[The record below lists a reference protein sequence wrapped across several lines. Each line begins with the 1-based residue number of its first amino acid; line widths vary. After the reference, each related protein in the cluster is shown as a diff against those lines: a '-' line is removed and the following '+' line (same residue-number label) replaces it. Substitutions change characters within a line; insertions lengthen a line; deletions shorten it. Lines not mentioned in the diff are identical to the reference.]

1 MTKQSRVALALAS
14 LLLVL
19 MYVAPLWNITLEAP
33 QYPEGL
39 GLKIM
44 LTDVQGQKKHDLRN
58 INNLN
63 HYIGMKEIKP
73 DAIPELKV
81 MPWIVA
87 FLIGTGLIAAISGKP
102 ALLYAWCVIFLIV
115 AIAGLVDFYLWAYDY
130 GHNLDTERAAIK
142 VPGMTYQPPII
153 GSKKLLNF
161 TAHSWPALGGWA
173 AFVSLGAGF
182 LIALKTYRSRIT
194 QSAMSATGAANA
206 GAIGILVLATAV
218 GGCSPQPQPF
228 VFGEDADAFC
238 RMTISDT
245 RFATQIVTTTG
256 KAYKFDSVE
265 CMAGFLAAGTVQRSD
280 VHSMWVTDAGAERTL
295 IRAEEAFF
303 VHSEEI
309 RSPMGGGLMAF
320 AESSAADEFSAT
332 VSGRVLAWE
341 DVEGLSAEGITA
353 HASH

>member
-1 MTKQSRVALALAS
+1 MTKQSRITLALAS

-44 LTDVQGQKKHDLRN
+44 LTDVQGQKQHDLRN

-63 HYIGMKEIKP
+63 HYIGMKEIQP

-87 FLIGTGLIAAISGKP
+87 FLMAFGLLAALSGKP
-102 ALLYAWCVIFLIV
+102 ALLYAWCVVFFIV
-115 AIAGLVDFYLWAYDY
+115 AIAGLVDFWLWAYDY
-130 GHNLDTERAAIK
+130 GHNLDTEHAAIK

-182 LIALKTYRSRIT
+182 LTAFTTWRSRK
-194 QSAMSATGAANA
+194 SAGPKGLSIAAAAVLVVGFA
-206 GAIGILVLATAV
+206 GCT
-218 GGCSPQPQPF
+218 PEPQPF
-228 VFGEDADAFC
+228 VYGEDQDAYC
-238 RMTISDT
+238 RMTISDA
-245 RFATQIVTTTG
+245 RFASQVVTTTG
-256 KAYKFDSVE
+256 KAYKFDSIE
-265 CMAGFLAAGTVQRSD
+265 CMSSFLAAGTVAAED
-280 VHSMWVTDAGAERTL
+280 VHSVWVSDASYPGAL
-295 IRAEEAFF
+295 IEAGEAQF
-303 VHSEEI
+303 VRSDQI
-309 RSPMGGGLMAF
+309 RSPMGGGLLAF
-320 AESSAADEFSAT
+320 STSDAARQHARQ
-332 VSGRVLAWE
+332 VSGEVLAWQE
-341 DVEGLSAEGITA
+341 VEGFALTDAGT
-353 HASH
+353 HRH